1 MAEIVVQKSKM
12 TVSVKKKV
20 QTVLATGF
28 FILLSFLVVF
38 PFIISFIASF
48 RPGRDLIRNGLA
60 LNLDFST
67 MSLHNYKYLF
77 TGDHSYFVWFKN
89 SILITFISVFLT
101 LIICYFIAYGLA
113 MYKFKLNNL
122 LFFLVIATMMVPFEI
137 LMLPLYQEIIDL
149 HLTDTYAGVILPG
162 ICSASTIF
170 FFRQYLQ
177 GLPKELLDSG
187 RIDGAT
193 EFGIAFKIIMPITK
207 PAFAAMGILCAMGS
221 WNNMLWPMLVFRSAS
236 HFTLPIGLN
245 GLLTPYD
252 NNYNLLIAGSM
263 FAILPVF
270 IVFLCFQRYF
280 IEGMS
285 AGAVKG

>member
-1 MAEIVVQKSKM
+1 MEVAIEKNKIH
-12 TVSVKKKV
+12 VSIKERI
-20 QTVLATGF
+20 QTVVATGIF
-28 FILLSFLVVF
+28 AFLSLVVLF
-38 PFIISFIASF
+38 PFIVSFIASF

-67 MSLHNYKYLF
+67 MSLHNYIYLF

-89 SILITFISVFLT
+89 SVLITATSVFFT
-101 LIICYFIAYGLA
+101 LIVCYFVAYGLA
-113 MYKFKLNNL
+113 MYKFKLNNI
-122 LFFLVIATMMVPFEI
+122 LFLLVIATMMVPFEI

-149 HLTDTYAGVILPG
+149 HLTDTYTGVILPG
-162 ICSASTIF
+162 VCSASTIF
-170 FFRQYLQ
+170 FFRQYLK

-193 EFGIAFKIIMPITK
+193 EFGVSIKIIMPITK
-207 PAFAAMGILCAMGS
+207 PAFAAMGILCAMGA

-236 HFTLPIGLN
+236 NFTLPIGLN

-252 NNYNLLIAGSM
+252 NNYNLLIAGSI

-270 IVFLCFQRYF
+270 VVFLCFQRFF
-280 IEGMS
+280 IDGMS